1 MTIANLEQQMREIKK
16 TYPEMPGIA
25 LYGFKDDTPE
35 TLELIRQADA
45 LAAELYPTSTNRGR

>member
-16 TYPEMPGIA
+16 RYSETPGIA

-35 TLELIRQADA
+35 TLELTHQADA
-45 LAAELYPTSTNRGR
+45 QAAELYPTSINRSG